1 MAIFSKRSYIN
12 FPMLMRVIGWLLMIE
27 AAFMLIPLGVALL
40 YKESDAINFLISI
53 GVTLVAGGLL
63 MSLSPKTREM
73 GKREAILLTALIW
86 CILSLFGMLPFL
98 LSRTHLSIT
107 DAFFETMSGFTT
119 TGASV
124 LNTLHNVPHGIL
136 MWRCVIQWIGGMGII
151 LFTLA
156 VVPMLNYQGGM
167 QLFNAEVTGITH
179 DKLRPRVS
187 YTAKGLWL
195 VYIILTISLIIL
207 LSFSDMNFFD
217 AACHGLSTMS
227 TGGFSTHDLS
237 IAAWDSIYVKS
248 VVVIF
253 MFLGGINF
261 ALIFKLA
268 TGDGRGIFK
277 NVAFKWYC
285 LITLGCYVLLTCN
298 VIFEGLV
305 HSWDDVTLDPLFQA
319 VSIISSTG
327 LVEPDFGDWGPL
339 SELVLIAMMFVGAC
353 AGSTSGGA
361 KIDRLIVLVKF
372 IKNEFYRTMN
382 PNAVLTVSI
391 NGKGTSYIL
400 VQKVLAFL
408 FLYIFVILGGAVI
421 LVLLGLNLRDA
432 LFCSLSAISNTGLG
446 TDATGVAGNYSLV
459 PDAAKWTLAFIM
471 LVGRL
476 ELYTILLLF
485 TRAFWK
491 K

>member
-1 MAIFSKRSYIN
+1 MALFSKRSYIN
-12 FPMLMRVIGWLLMIE
+12 IPMLLRVIGWLLMIE
-27 AAFMLIPLGVALL
+27 SAFMLIPLTVGII
-40 YKESDAINFLISI
+40 YNEGEAIYFLISI
-53 GVTLVAGGLL
+53 GITLLSGFGL
-63 MSLSPKTREM
+63 MSLRPKSRDM
-73 GKREAILLTALIW
+73 GKREAILLTALTW
-86 CILSLFGMLPFL
+86 VILSMFGMIPFL
-98 LSRTHLSIT
+98 LCKTHMSIT

-124 LNTLHNVPHGIL
+124 LNTLKNVPKGVL

-195 VYIILTISLIIL
+195 VYISMTILLIIL
-207 LSFSDMNFFD
+207 LTFSDMDFFD
-217 AACHGLSTMS
+217 ATCHGLSTMS
-227 TGGFSTHDLS
+227 TGGFSTQDLS
-237 IAAWDSIYVKS
+237 IGAWDSMYVKS
-248 VVVIF
+248 IVIIF

-261 ALIFKLA
+261 ALIYK
-268 TGDGRGIFK
+268 
-277 NVAFKWYC
+277 VASGNPKSLFHNAALKWYC
-285 LITLGCYVLLTCN
+285 IITLVAYFLLACN
-298 VIFEGLV
+298 VIAGGLYKEI
-305 HSWDDVTLDPLFQA
+305 DDITIDPLFQA

-327 LVEPDFGDWGPL
+327 LVEPDFSDWGAL
-339 SELVLIAMMFVGAC
+339 SVLVLIVMMFIGAC

-361 KIDRLIVLVKF
+361 KIDRIIVLVKF
-372 IKNEFYRTMN
+372 LKNEFYRMMH
-382 PNAVLTVSI
+382 PNAVTTVCI
-391 NGKGTSYIL
+391 NGKGTSYII

-408 FLYIFVILGGAVI
+408 FLYIFVIIAGGVV
-421 LVLLGLNLRDA
+421 LVLFGMTLRDS

-446 TDATGVAGNYSLV
+446 TDATGVAGNYALV
-459 PDAAKWTLAFIM
+459 PDGAKWTLSFIM